1 MVNTLV
7 IHKKLKS
14 LGIGC
19 IAKELKSSYKV
30 NFGLDDVMTCKKDSV
45 EVIDT
50 SKCKTVTFM
59 EYRNRILSD
68 KSTLNYCIVGNE
80 LKHFVGIGWLTRR
93 VVTLEDLKKYPR
105 VID

>member
-7 IHKKLKS
+7 THKKLKS

-30 NFGLDDVMTCKKDSV
+30 NFGLHDVMTCKKESL

-50 SKCKTVTFM
+50 SECKTVTFM

-68 KSTLNYCIVGNE
+68 KST
-80 LKHFVGIGWLTRR
+80 
-93 VVTLEDLKKYPR
+93 
-105 VID
+105 

>member
-7 IHKKLKS
+7 KHKKLKS

-30 NFGLDDVMTCKKDSV
+30 NFGLEDVMTCKKDSV

-50 SKCKTVTFM
+50 SECKTITFI
-59 EYRNRILSD
+59 EYRNRILNN
-68 KSTLNYCIVGNE
+68 KSILGYCIVGNE

-93 VVTLEDLKKYPR
+93 VITLEDLKRYPR
-105 VID
+105 VVD

>member
-50 SKCKTVTFM
+50 SKCKTVTFI

-68 KSTLNYCIVGNE
+68 KSTLDYCIVGNE
-80 LKHFVGIGWLTRR
+80 LKHFVGIGWLTHR

-105 VID
+105 VVD